1 MRGNLSDRYNRV
13 YAGDISNSPKGI
25 GMVDRRYGN
34 RNTVKHKSNISIGKD
49 KYIKKRNTT
58 RRKNKMRETIGKVV
72 VYGTLAIVLLFSI
85 GNVSENGE
93 VIDSL
98 GDNTLVLGDIVY
110 NIADEQ
116 LGKLEVKLYSTF
128 NQALQ

>member
-25 GMVDRRYGN
+25 GMVDRRFGN
-34 RNTVKHKSNISIGKD
+34 RNTVNNKSNISIGKD

-58 RRKNKMRETIGKVV
+58 RRKNKMSETIGKVV
-72 VYGTLAIVLLFSI
+72 VYGTLFLVLLFSI
-85 GNVSENGE
+85 GYVSDNGE

-98 GDNTLVLGDIVY
+98 GDDTLVLGDIVY

-116 LGKLEVKLYSTF
+116 LGKLEDKLYSTF

>member
-34 RNTVKHKSNISIGKD
+34 RDTVKNKSNISIGKD

-58 RRKNKMRETIGKVV
+58 RRKNKMSETIGKVV

>member
-34 RNTVKHKSNISIGKD
+34 RNTVKNKSNISIGKD

-58 RRKNKMRETIGKVV
+58 RRKNKMSETIGKAV

-85 GNVSENGE
+85 GYVSENGE